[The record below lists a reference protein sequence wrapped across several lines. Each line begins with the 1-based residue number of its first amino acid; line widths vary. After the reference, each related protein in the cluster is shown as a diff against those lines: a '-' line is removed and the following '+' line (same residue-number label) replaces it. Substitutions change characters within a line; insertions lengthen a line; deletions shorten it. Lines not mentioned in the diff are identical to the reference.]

1 MGHTVNSQR
10 AVIDIVLS
18 ELRDVALA
26 LRKEERMI
34 LDELLKEPLKHVG
47 AISHASSI
55 DVWAMILLAILI
67 EQEKTLRRM
76 ERNLDSSILR

>member
-18 ELRDVALA
+18 ELKDVALA

-34 LDELLKEPLKHVG
+34 LEELLKEPLKHVG
-47 AISHASSI
+47 ALSNASSI
-55 DVWAMILLAILI
+55 DVWAMVLLAILI
-67 EQEKTLRRM
+67 EQEKSLRRL
-76 ERNLDSSILR
+76 ERTIDRLGY